1 MKQKIDIL
9 YRRNWKELILNF
21 FVNTS
26 QYMGGIIAYLIL
38 GIPIFTHIYDD
49 KTPADLA
56 QFISNY
62 SFKCQYL
69 IYLFTRLF
77 NTLDDISNINGNI
90 QRIAELHKKM
100 NETNLNTNKNINNE
114 LNDNLCFKIEDLN
127 LSVPNKSKI
136 LIKNLNLE
144 FKQFNNILITGRSGC
159 GKTSLFR
166 SINGLWNYY
175 TGKIIINNKLNDP
188 KFMFFLPQVNTLF
201 KKIDRLN

>member
-1 MKQKIDIL
+1 MIIIFIFKTDIL
-9 YRRNWKELILNF
+9 YRSNWKELILNF

-49 KTPADLA
+49 LKPTDLA

-77 NTLDDISNINGNI
+77 NTLDDYSNINGNV
-90 QRIAELHKKM
+90 QRIAELYRTMNDETSSANAKKLNKM
-100 NETNLNTNKNINNE
+100 NEMSHE
-114 LNDNLCFKIEDLN
+114 VCFIIEDLN

-136 LIKNLNLE
+136 LIKNLRLE
-144 FKQFNNILITGRSGC
+144 FEQFKNILITGRSGC

-166 SINGLWNYY
+166 AINGLWNYY
-175 TGKIIINNKLNDP
+175 TGKIILNSKSNDP
-188 KFMFFLPQVNTLF
+188 KFMFFLPQV
-201 KKIDRLN
+201 